1 MSELLKI
8 SRNGQILYVALD
20 RPEANALDA
29 PRFDPRAGG
38 RMMAPGGYSP
48 DELLLTLAP
57 YRDTPPQSI
66 EGMYFYTI
74 NQIEST
80 DK

>member
-1 MSELLKI
+1 MVKFSI
-8 SRNGQILYVALD
+8 SPWTGQ
-20 RPEANALDA
+20 RPMRSML
-29 PRFDPRAGG
+29 PRFELGLAG

-48 DELLLTLAP
+48 DELLLAVAP
-57 YRDTPPQSI
+57 YPDTPPYSI
-66 EGMYFYTI
+66 EGMYFCTI

>member
-1 MSELLKI
+1 MP
-8 SRNGQILYVALD
+8 LD
-20 RPEANALDA
+20 SNLGLAS
-29 PRFDPRAGG
+29 

-48 DELLLTLAP
+48 DELLLAVAP
-57 YRDTPPQSI
+57 YPDTPPYSI

>member
-1 MSELLKI
+1 MRSMP
-8 SRNGQILYVALD
+8 LD
-20 RPEANALDA
+20 SNLGL
-29 PRFDPRAGG
+29 AGG
-38 RMMAPGGYSP
+38 MMAPGGYSP
-48 DELLLTLAP
+48 DKLPLAVAP
-57 YRDTPPQSI
+57 YPDTPPYSI